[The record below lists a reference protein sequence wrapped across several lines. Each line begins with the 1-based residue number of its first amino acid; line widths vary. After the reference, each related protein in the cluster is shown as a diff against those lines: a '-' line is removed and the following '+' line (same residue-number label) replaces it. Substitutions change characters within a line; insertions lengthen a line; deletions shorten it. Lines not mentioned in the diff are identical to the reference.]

1 MAAERATPDK
11 QDTGVSA
18 QGDVEA
24 AGDEVVALEKTRS
37 DEGLPDAETDTA
49 SETSEEDRADDPAGD
64 DASDTVPDADEAHHA
79 DKEPYADEAPDTDE
93 AAAETDEAEAKD
105 VAETAA
111 ETDDAEAEAKDV
123 AGAEVEADGTEAQGK
138 DGADAEVEGVAE
150 ASKSR
155 LDAAPGGAPGAAGL
169 TPDEARKPV
178 PESIPL
184 LGIGARAW
192 KQVTFELLN
201 LPLAIAGFVSMVVLL
216 TLGSGL
222 AITITGLPLLA
233 VGLIICR
240 MWGQVDRARARSL
253 LGLDIPTP
261 SKVPVRNSGFF
272 GWLWAQLSDPV
283 GWRAALYLLIRLP
296 WGVVSFSVTLTVLV
310 GLWPVAPYVVYGFAA
325 VDRALMS
332 ALLSPSSAMERRIRE
347 LEAGRETM
355 VDAAAADRRRIERDL
370 HDGAQ
375 ARLVAL
381 AMDLGLAKERMNED
395 PATAA
400 RMVEQAHG
408 EVKVALEELRNLAR
422 GIHPAI
428 LTERG
433 LGAALSNVAGRCI
446 VPVTVNVDLPSRPSG
461 AVEGLLYF
469 TTAELLTNISK
480 HSGATNADVRLAQRG
495 RTIELTVTDDGRGGA
510 SATSGGGLAGLTERV
525 RAMDGTF
532 TLTSPPG
539 GPTVVEVRLPQQDQ
553 VMAVTQ
559 PGTPARSEREVK
571 RDLRQASREL
581 KESMRTDR
589 PSS

>member
-1 MAAERATPDK
+1 MEPDRVAAERAIPGK
-11 QDTGVSA
+11 PYLGVSEKNDA
-18 QGDVEA
+18 VAEDASEKNDAEA
-24 AGDEVVALEKTRS
+24 AGAWAQR
-37 DEGLPDAETDTA
+37 
-49 SETSEEDRADDPAGD
+49 
-64 DASDTVPDADEAHHA
+64 
-79 DKEPYADEAPDTDE
+79 
-93 AAAETDEAEAKD
+93 
-105 VAETAA
+105 
-111 ETDDAEAEAKDV
+111 DAEAEVAEGPPPRPADAPAALASA
-123 AGAEVEADGTEAQGK
+123 AGA
-138 DGADAEVEGVAE
+138 
-150 ASKSR
+150 SP
-155 LDAAPGGAPGAAGL
+155 LD
-169 TPDEARKPV
+169 ARKPATE
-178 PESIPL
+178 PIPL

-192 KQVTFELLN
+192 KQVAFELLN

-240 MWGQVDRARARSL
+240 MWGRLDRARARSL
-253 LGLDIPTP
+253 LDVDIPTP
-261 SKVPVRNSGFF
+261 SKVPVRGSGFF

-296 WGVVSFSVTLTVLV
+296 WGIVSFSVTLTVLLA
-310 GLWPVAPYVVYGFAA
+310 LWPVAPYIVYGFAA

-381 AMDLGLAKERMNED
+381 AMDLGLAKERMSED

-408 EVKVALEELRNLAR
+408 EVKVALEELRSLAR

-433 LGAALSNVAGRCI
+433 LGAALSNVAGRCV

-480 HSGATNADVRLAQRG
+480 HSAATTADVRVAQRG

-510 SATSGGGLAGLTERV
+510 SATPGGGLAGLTERV

-532 TLTSPPG
+532 TLTSPPD
-539 GPTVVEVRLPQQDQ
+539 GPTAVVVSLPQQEQ
-553 VMAVTQ
+553 VMAAAH
-559 PGTPARSEREVK
+559 PGTPARTGLEAS
-571 RDLRQASREL
+571 RDLRQTSRDLREGQRG
-581 KESMRTDR
+581 STRSDR
-589 PSS
+589 ADP

>member
-1 MAAERATPDK
+1 VEPDRVAAERANPDK
-11 QDTGVSA
+11 PDTGVSA
-18 QGDVEA
+18 QSDVEA
-24 AGDEVVALEKTRS
+24 AGAEVVALEKTRS
-37 DEGLPDAETDTA
+37 DESLPDAETETA
-49 SETSEEDRADDPAGD
+49 SETNEEGRVDDQADPADDDAGD
-64 DASDTVPDADEAHHA
+64 SDA
-79 DKEPYADEAPDTDE
+79 APDTDE
-93 AAAETDEAEAKD
+93 PPHTDEA
-105 VAETAA
+105 
-111 ETDDAEAEAKDV
+111 TDTDQPDADAEAKNEAKNVD
-123 AGAEVEADGTEAQGK
+123 
-138 DGADAEVEGVAE
+138 E
-150 ASKSR
+150 ASKPR
-155 LDAAPGGAPGAAGL
+155 PADAPGGAAGL
-169 TPDEARKPV
+169 TPEDAHKPV
-178 PESIPL
+178 SEPIPL
-184 LGIGARAW
+184 MGIGARAW
-192 KQVTFELLN
+192 KQATFELLN

-240 MWGQVDRARARSL
+240 MWGRVDRARARSL

-480 HSGATNADVRLAQRG
+480 HSGATNADVRVAQRG

-510 SATSGGGLAGLTERV
+510 NTTPGGGLAGLTERV

-539 GPTVVEVRLPQQDQ
+539 GPTVIEVRLPQQDQ

-559 PGTPARSEREVK
+559 PGTPARTDREVK
-571 RDLRQASREL
+571 RDLRQASSEL
-581 KESMRTDR
+581 KESMRADR